1 MWEASHQKT
10 QLEDDKAMV
19 AEQEDWLASFVETPA
34 NLIVNVQALF
44 NIRLRSNEQ
53 SSAFFARVRE
63 ARKKVRDEKLTFD
76 QVVVMAKNIPKRNA
90 SDHEGH
96 TSEGEVMDLLM
107 KMKCEP
113 LTVKRRNEEEVVAPQ
128 KRSRVETP
136 SKFPF
141 KKCTNEWVDPATGKK
156 FTCNQGY
163 VPRHNE
169 VCHVLKAKLT
179 KTSANGTP
187 INHRKSK
194 NRQWTN
200 KDKQEDSKKYA
211 RVARVILGII
221 EDG

>member
-1 MWEASHQKT
+1 MK
-10 QLEDDKAMV
+10 
-19 AEQEDWLASFVETPA
+19 
-34 NLIVNVQALF
+34 
-44 NIRLRSNEQ
+44 
-53 SSAFFARVRE
+53 
-63 ARKKVRDEKLTFD
+63 
-76 QVVVMAKNIPKRNA
+76 
-90 SDHEGH
+90 EGH

-107 KMKCEP
+107 KMECEP

-163 VPRHNE
+163 APRHNE

-187 INHRKSK
+187 LNHRKSN

-200 KDKQEDSKKYA
+200 QDKQEDSKKYA
-211 RVARVILGII
+211 RVARKQGNSKQQRQAENTPAPVIINPKSGLCKSKHAPQKDMFTTIS
-221 EDG
+221 EDLYADDDQTMLSSDAPI